1 MNPVS
6 IYKYYKNLTAIE
18 FSDSANTPE
27 NFVVFIGGL
36 TDGFLTVPYVPL
48 LAKEICGQ
56 LHGRWA
62 LVQALIS
69 SSYLGFGTGSL
80 SRDAEELSKLVAYLR
95 KQRGSDSS
103 QIVLMGHST
112 GCQDTMEYLTGT
124 HEFEH
129 ISRLDGAIL
138 QAPISDVEACEYL
151 DTEKQLPGL
160 LAIAEKLI
168 GEGKSEELLP
178 VSSFDLTFG
187 APTTAYRFH
196 SMYSRNGDDDFFLSY
211 LNDSVLEKTFGKVKV
226 PLLALQGSKDGAVP
240 PYVDMATLMN
250 RWRKFAERWSSLSC
264 IILGADHNLSEDSDA
279 GAVDILIEKVISFIK
294 KEFQ

>member
-103 QIVLMGHST
+103 KIVLMGHST

-187 APTTAYRFH
+187 APTTAYQTA
-196 SMYSRNGDDDFFLSY
+196 MMIFFCLT

-264 IILGADHNLSEDSDA
+264 IVLGADHNLSEDSDA